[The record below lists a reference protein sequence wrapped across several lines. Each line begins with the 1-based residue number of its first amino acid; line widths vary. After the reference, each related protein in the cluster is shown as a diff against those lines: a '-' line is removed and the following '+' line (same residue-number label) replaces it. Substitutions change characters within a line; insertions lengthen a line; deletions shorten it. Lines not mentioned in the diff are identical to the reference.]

1 LSICS
6 LFIRKLFTCNGRL
19 FQDSTVTVID
29 YFSSGYGRPKI
40 DSDQGIFDVH
50 GVYESGYIYA
60 NFSRGLVSED
70 EYDLSINECIYFL
83 YPVAGGDLEE
93 GSGEIKKHTET
104 PVTSLKKVCLK
115 ACGRSE
121 DIAPT
126 KKILTNEASVLEA
139 SVFPDESTQAIRAK
153 YEMIIRIL
161 NREWNSRLS
170 DGTTEEFRTMTN
182 EVTKAIDSVMQPK
195 WPSIKVAKVTKFVV
209 IAHVTLTTTESN
221 SPSAMKVKQLIEDQA
236 VRGPVESLNIEPSTV
251 KAIKTEIEEPEN
263 MTADQLRNW
272 ILIGLGVSLFLLA
285 FCLVCCIVC
294 RSCSRKRETFVSFI
308 VFDKS
313 FETVIFFIIF
323 TVSMIYTSVHCVGI
337 IIDLLKW

>member
-1 LSICS
+1 
-6 LFIRKLFTCNGRL
+6 
-19 FQDSTVTVID
+19 
-29 YFSSGYGRPKI
+29 
-40 DSDQGIFDVH
+40 
-50 GVYESGYIYA
+50 
-60 NFSRGLVSED
+60 
-70 EYDLSINECIYFL
+70 
-83 YPVAGGDLEE
+83 
-93 GSGEIKKHTET
+93 
-104 PVTSLKKVCLK
+104 
-115 ACGRSE
+115 
-121 DIAPT
+121 
-126 KKILTNEASVLEA
+126 
-139 SVFPDESTQAIRAK
+139 
-153 YEMIIRIL
+153 MIIRIL

-195 WPSIKVAKVTKFVV
+195 WPSIKVAKVTKFVKGSV

-294 RSCSRKRETFVSFI
+294 RSCSRKRETFFNGGYPVQYPMNGYGYQATMVPAI
-308 VFDKS
+308 EKKG
-313 FETVIFFIIF
+313 FENATFQ
-323 TVSMIYTSVHCVGI
+323 SVHTRHFSQATTASQNGKSSPNTIATTHESPKGVGETTYQEWYA
-337 IIDLLKW
+337 KVGAA